1 MQLITSQEFGFTKDY
16 FLFKKACYLLLK
28 AAVKIYSEIITNST
42 FFCPPNFMF
51 MYILTQLCNHLF
63 NITLWIA
70 TRSSPTVWMLSSMQK
85 LNAHMKKIVSISY
98 FCKMVILYLKCTR
111 WMFRNIGWKPKLYL
125 VIIYVV
131 QSQRDTKKAEHNLS
145 VGIRDSFAKTPIYSI
160 PHSLNQPLSL
170 GCILFKISILL
181 FDHIS

>member
-1 MQLITSQEFGFTKDY
+1 MHRW
-16 FLFKKACYLLLK
+16 KK
-28 AAVKIYSEIITNST
+28 
-42 FFCPPNFMF
+42 F
-51 MYILTQLCNHLF
+51 
-63 NITLWIA
+63 
-70 TRSSPTVWMLSSMQK
+70 
-85 LNAHMKKIVSISY
+85 VSISY

-145 VGIRDSFAKTPIYSI
+145 VGIRDSFTKTPIYSI

-170 GCILFKISILL
+170 GRILFKLSTLL
-181 FDHIS
+181 FDHISYPIISLSSGENSAHKNYDIHDSKHCISKIQSIYSNAKLFAFKMSVRGTHTLILSTILLEQRYPKLWE